1 MGERMRVTSHNG
13 RAGTDGAYSAKH
25 NDRNFDLKTADHI
38 DPERSSGNWYW
49 QWDKAADSF
58 DEAEKNF
65 YDKYFADMLQKRNDT
80 YIKNGH
86 RERIQS
92 MDSYRSNP
100 KSCPEETILQIG
112 KDGRTVDPK
121 LLQKICIDHI
131 NWLIRR
137 YPQARI
143 LDAALHV
150 DESGAPHMHIR
161 QVWIGHDKHGNL
173 CVGQAKALKEMKI
186 SRPNPS
192 KPENRHNNAK
202 MTYTR
207 ECRNHLIEICRQYGL
222 DIESEPK
229 EASKSGLSLLEY
241 KRSQEMQKL
250 QDLQEES
257 AELRNELAYMDEQL
271 IASQEEHA
279 RNLQNAAAAQ
289 AAVDAAQKQLL
300 DLTVKLKEIDQ
311 INQQLEIAREQLAD
325 TLNMKARASEIH
337 RPFSDRETQTYHK
350 NMLAATRQIGA
361 EAAEKLKSAQAAER
375 ELIARESAIRGKEK
389 RIKQLQ
395 RDAEA
400 KLGDAEEK
408 KERIDDY
415 IAARAA
421 QIAEL
426 IIDPDD
432 RDDSREKRMAAFMDR
447 YQIGGKSLYAAF
459 QDEEVDRI
467 RKLQEKAARAA
478 RDHRHSRKS
487 DDISL

>member
-1 MGERMRVTSHNG
+1 MEKMRVTSHAG
-13 RAGTDGAYSAKH
+13 RVGSDGAYSPKH
-25 NDRNFDLKTADHI
+25 NDRNFDVGLADHI
-38 DPERSSGNWYW
+38 DPERISGNWYW
-49 QWDKAADSF
+49 KWDKTAASF
-58 DEAEKNF
+58 EEAERNF
-65 YDKYFADMLQKRNDT
+65 YDKYFSDMLQARNAT

-86 RERIQS
+86 RERVKS
-92 MDSYRSNP
+92 MDDYRSNP
-100 KSCPEETILQIG
+100 QSCPEETIFQIG
-112 KDGRTVDPK
+112 RADLTVDPA
-121 LLQKICIDHI
+121 LLRRICIDHI
-131 NWLIRR
+131 NWMIQK
-137 YPQARI
+137 YPQVRI

-150 DESGAPHMHIR
+150 DESGAPHMHVR
-161 QVWIGHDKHGNL
+161 QTWVGHDKNGRL
-173 CVGQAKALKEMKI
+173 CVGQSKALTEMGI
-186 SRPNPS
+186 TRPDRS
-192 KPENRHNNAK
+192 KPESRRNNAK
-202 MTYTR
+202 MTYTK
-207 ECRNHLIEICRQYGL
+207 ECRQHLLDICRQHGL
-222 DIESEPK
+222 DIEEEPK
-229 EASKSGLSLLEY
+229 EATESGLTLLEY
-241 KRSQEMQKL
+241 KRRQETQKL

-350 NMLAATRQIGA
+350 NMLAATRQIGS

-478 RDHRHSRKS
+478 RDRHSRKS